1 MLLLSLVWSSEL
13 CMGCVSQPA
22 KQWLSSRPI
31 VTLLP
36 KRGNTSFMK
45 GTCVLA
51 SSCDPSVDTQAA
63 VSADLEP
70 PIAVTIAC
78 ERSRVILQP
87 SCLTTEVARL
97 AHRAPGVC
105 ILSPASWKA
114 ARGGCDVRAAGFW
127 GAFQWVSF
135 CSARGVCVVGEVWV
149 LIANVCQVGAGQVAR
164 SPPAALLNEEQC
176 RCRGGRAGMWY
187 HQKKKKAKRNKCH
200 CLPKTALRFPLPL
213 GSLGS
218 CWWGWSGGS
227 NVWVLEPGLAYSLG
241 LESSLYFKFGSTD
254 SE

>member
-1 MLLLSLVWSSEL
+1 MLLLSLVWKSEL

-36 KRGNTSFMK
+36 KRGNTSSMK
-45 GTCVLA
+45 GMCVLA
-51 SSCDPSVDTQAA
+51 SSCNPSVDAQAA

-70 PIAVTIAC
+70 PIAVSIVC
-78 ERSRVILQP
+78 ECSRVILQP
-87 SCLTTEVARL
+87 SCLTTEMACV

-105 ILSPASWKA
+105 VLSPASWKA

-135 CSARGVCVVGEVWV
+135 CSACGVCVVGEVWV
-149 LIANVCQVGAGQVAR
+149 LIANVRQVGAGQVAQ
-164 SPPAALLNEEQC
+164 SPPAALFNEEQCQC

-187 HQKKKKAKRNKCH
+187 NQKKKPKEINVIVFPRQCCDFL
-200 CLPKTALRFPLPL
+200 CL
-213 GSLGS
+213 
-218 CWWGWSGGS
+218 
-227 NVWVLEPGLAYSLG
+227 
-241 LESSLYFKFGSTD
+241 
-254 SE
+254 